1 MSEDIMTET
10 DAAQTEATNL
20 PNWHVEPEP
29 AEPIAE
35 PEPETAEQN
44 EPTEPEGNDKQV
56 TKLRREAAKYRT
68 ELRETQSQ
76 LETANAQLTAARRQ
90 ILANHR
96 AVTGWVR
103 DDAVGALLDGLD
115 VASMFGEDGTLDAD
129 ALGNAV
135 QEQLKLH
142 PYYDRK
148 PGSGAMKMVLANH
161 APHVRQPVSADPLSR
176 ALRLAG
182 R

>member
-1 MSEDIMTET
+1 MENLENTE
-10 DAAQTEATNL
+10 QEPGAT
-20 PNWHVEPEP
+20 

-90 ILANHR
+90 IIANSREVAGYVRSDAINDLLAEIDVDGLFDESGQLDSN
-96 AVTGWVR
+96 ALA
-103 DDAVGALLDGLD
+103 DAVQQQIRRRPYWDRQPGKQAMQTAL
-115 VASMFGEDGTLDAD
+115 S
-129 ALGNAV
+129 N
-135 QEQLKLH
+135 
-142 PYYDRK
+142 
-148 PGSGAMKMVLANH
+148 S
-161 APHVRQPVSADPLSR
+161 APHVHKPVAADPLSR
-176 ALRLAG
+176 ALRL
-182 R
+182 RNS

>member
-1 MSEDIMTET
+1 MENLENAEQEPDMT
-10 DAAQTEATNL
+10 
-20 PNWHVEPEP
+20 
-29 AEPIAE
+29 AE
-35 PEPETAEQN
+35 PEIIESN
-44 EPTEPEGNDKQV
+44 SEPTEPTEPTEQEGDDRQV
-56 TKLRREAAKYRT
+56 AKLRKESARYRT
-68 ELRETQSQ
+68 QLRETQSQ
-76 LETANAQLTAARRQ
+76 LEQTTAQLDAARRQ
-90 ILANHR
+90 ILSNHR

>member
-1 MSEDIMTET
+1 MENLENIEQEPDMT
-10 DAAQTEATNL
+10 
-20 PNWHVEPEP
+20 
-29 AEPIAE
+29 AEQIAEAE
-35 PEPETAEQN
+35 PEATEQN
-44 EPTEPEGNDKQV
+44 EPEGDNRQV
-56 TKLRREAAKYRT
+56 AKLRKEAARYRT
-68 ELRETQSQ
+68 ELRQTQAQ
-76 LETANAQLTAARRQ
+76 LGAATAQLTAARRQ

>member
-1 MSEDIMTET
+1 MTDTET
-10 DAAQTEATNL
+10 TETESTVTEDPAIEPEQTESET
-20 PNWHVEPEP
+20 EQPESSDGRQ
-29 AEPIAE
+29 I
-35 PEPETAEQN
+35 
-44 EPTEPEGNDKQV
+44 V
-56 TKLRREAAKYRT
+56 KLRKESARYRT
-68 ELRETQSQ
+68 QLRETQSQ
-76 LETANAQLTAARRQ
+76 LEAATAQLTAARRQ